1 MARKTDNGDAAE
13 PRRASGRKGV
23 PAQFGMDEVLWA
35 AWLYYEQGQKQDLIA
50 DQLGISRASVF
61 NLLQKARDEGVVNIA
76 IDPTRIAR
84 MDLSLRICEATGL
97 SECYILPAQQDGGP
111 LHSQIGHLG
120 ARVLENRLHG
130 EDTLGV
136 AWGRTVLALSQHLS
150 AITFPNITVAQI
162 TGSAAATFDFS
173 PVMCTS
179 NIAERLSARC
189 INLHAPGVVS
199 SSAVKDVLMNEPAI
213 KQHFAM
219 LRQCTKTVFG
229 VTQLTGQTLLVQGGF
244 MTEDELATYRELGAV
259 GFAAGYFFAEDGRI
273 ISNEFDERHITMS
286 YPDLIATPE
295 RICVGGGPGKAATI
309 RAMLRANLATVLVTD
324 EATALQLVQAA

>member
-1 MARKTDNGDAAE
+1 MVRKLDGDAAE
-13 PRRASGRKGV
+13 PRRGNGRKGV

-61 NLLQKARDEGVVNIA
+61 NLLQKARDEGVVNIS

-84 MDLSLRICEATGL
+84 MDLSMRICEATGL
-97 SECYILPAQQDGGP
+97 SECYILPAQQDGGA
-111 LHSQIGHLG
+111 LHRQIGHLG

-130 EDTLGV
+130 SDTLGI

-199 SSAVKDVLMNEPAI
+199 SSQVKDVLMNEPAI

-229 VTQLTGQTLLVQGGF
+229 VTQLTGETLLVQGGF
-244 MTEDELATYRELGAV
+244 MTEDELATYRDLGAV

-286 YPDLIATPE
+286 YPDLVAIPE
-295 RICVGGGPGKAATI
+295 RICVGGGPGKADTI
-309 RAMLRANLATVLVTD
+309 RAMLRTNLATILVTD
-324 EATALQLVQAA
+324 EATALQLVQAG